1 MEPFFNTT
9 SLPRVFRSNQTPR
22 ARTASSAV
30 RPEQSSRSS
39 TVPSKPLCLS
49 ARQPALDNYR
59 HQPHTA
65 RSAPREEAIRP
76 KDQAGIMFPSLFV
89 PEDDRAV
96 QATLWETWTK
106 PHQGPDPDVNFA
118 SFALFVI
125 LRTEAPGSNH
135 DGRMARPAQPVH
147 DSSGVLT
154 SRQVRMPATG
164 ALLQRL
170 LHIVFAA
177 VYIRPK
183 NSESHDAGQFHER
196 EPHFAECKR
205 LRRTCLELLDES
217 TRKRRDPTGRHV
229 DLVKLEKIINMTTM
243 KWQRK
248 VLRILFYNWAFSATR
263 RRRLY
268 IVPGSSSW
276 NYNSSRISSE
286 PGALKPF
293 DALIMYIHWFSS
305 AETMLIQR
313 ESANY
318 QAMLSVTAESL
329 RHKARHERCLVK
341 LMEPQIDQL
350 TSINNH
356 LVGRVQ
362 ELEAM
367 NRVLRQ
373 SSSEA
378 NQGNNVPLKPI
389 YEPLETIA
397 VTNEEPQDSH
407 VLMECLFAMARM
419 VESSVIQTSS
429 DVLDSLQHQIDG
441 SELRALAEFV
451 VKQSGPQAKLE
462 TSLHHLISQPIDV
475 VLLNWFRLHLDR
487 SSARPQDKLI
497 KNFADDLA
505 DGTKLSLLLH
515 ALHPISFDFDA
526 RWIWRKVSHK
536 RFNREWVL
544 DDAKTTLPQI
554 VTAESISAEKA
565 VENLVFVAML
575 FGTAH
580 FRPINTDKARKIFLH
595 IVTSWKRVRSIML
608 EVRRT
613 QEDNTSAITANL
625 VKELKACEAYHK
637 QMQTEL
643 TLMAC
648 KSNEEATVLA
658 KLAHKILCMTW
669 RAFSEQIK
677 GVQGDVVDERRVQMM
692 QKFTSIQPSL
702 VRELLQSE
710 THHGAISET
719 EVLTRVVGIQ
729 KVLQQWFKELSAIF
743 RHYSCGVLRGRSTTM
758 SSGEWAKFIKDC
770 TIVDKKAPQAWVEA
784 VYYKCVQKDM
794 ANSNSKGMIPSEF
807 IAALVMLADKKFPH
821 VVFEERIREL
831 IEKCIIPHA
840 CRSQPEVFRLLLQ
853 TADVRGV
860 YQKFKQPLQKTFKYY
875 SSVKM
880 NDTTT
885 TSKSRSTIGVAEFVM
900 MAKDCKL
907 IGSYVTENTVKQIFV
922 LVQRHPDDE
931 GEDENGETP
940 AAANDELQVDFTE
953 FEEALGALTEYVVAN
968 PYIPFFKRLEQ
979 FIGDMILPRA
989 RQKKSKDK

>member
-1 MEPFFNTT
+1 M
-9 SLPRVFRSNQTPR
+9 
-22 ARTASSAV
+22 
-30 RPEQSSRSS
+30 
-39 TVPSKPLCLS
+39 
-49 ARQPALDNYR
+49 
-59 HQPHTA
+59 
-65 RSAPREEAIRP
+65 
-76 KDQAGIMFPSLFV
+76 QA
-89 PEDDRAV
+89 
-96 QATLWETWTK
+96 
-106 PHQGPDPDVNFA
+106 
-118 SFALFVI
+118 
-125 LRTEAPGSNH
+125 
-135 DGRMARPAQPVH
+135 
-147 DSSGVLT
+147 
-154 SRQVRMPATG
+154 
-164 ALLQRL
+164 
-170 LHIVFAA
+170 
-177 VYIRPK
+177 
-183 NSESHDAGQFHER
+183 
-196 EPHFAECKR
+196 
-205 LRRTCLELLDES
+205 
-217 TRKRRDPTGRHV
+217 
-229 DLVKLEKIINMTTM
+229 
-243 KWQRK
+243 
-248 VLRILFYNWAFSATR
+248 
-263 RRRLY
+263 
-268 IVPGSSSW
+268 
-276 NYNSSRISSE
+276 
-286 PGALKPF
+286 
-293 DALIMYIHWFSS
+293 
-305 AETMLIQR
+305 
-313 ESANY
+313 
-318 QAMLSVTAESL
+318 
-329 RHKARHERCLVK
+329 
-341 LMEPQIDQL
+341 QIDQL

-526 RWIWRKVSHK
+526 RWIWRKLVGELDIDVRLANIE

-575 FGTAH
+575 FGTHEAH

>member
-118 SFALFVI
+118 SFALYCE
-125 LRTEAPGSNH
+125 LKLQEATT
-135 DGRMARPAQPVH
+135 MAGWLDLPNQFMTAVACSLL
-147 DSSGVLT
+147 DKMA
-154 SRQVRMPATG
+154 VRMPATG

-248 VLRILFYNWAFSATR
+248 VLRILFYNWAFIATR

-268 IVPGSSSW
+268 IMIDRTYRHAGKAVIKDIFRAW
-276 NYNSSRISSE
+276 RAE
-286 PGALKPF
+286 ALRR
-293 DALIMYIHWFSS
+293 AYY
-305 AETMLIQR
+305 R

-341 LMEPQIDQL
+341 LMERLGPQIDQL
-350 TSINNH
+350 TSINNQ
-356 LVGRVQ
+356 LVARVQ

-389 YEPLETIA
+389 YEPLETMIA
-397 VTNEEPQDSH
+397 ITNEEPQDSH

-475 VLLNWFRLHLDR
+475 VLLNWINSSRTLLTTWRTAQNSLCFSTRCIPSALTLMHLVGELDIDVRL
-487 SSARPQDKLI
+487 ANI
-497 KNFADDLA
+497 E
-505 DGTKLSLLLH
+505 
-515 ALHPISFDFDA
+515 
-526 RWIWRKVSHK
+526 

-554 VTAESISAEKA
+554 VTAESISAAKA

-575 FGTAH
+575 FGTHEAH

-784 VYYKCVQKDM
+784 VYYECVQKDM

-880 NDTTT
+880 NDTTK

-931 GEDENGETP
+931 GEDENSETP